1 MIALITATAA
11 VLVTVA
17 VLERRGRHATMQIA
31 LGLGL
36 GLIAAALMLVT
47 RMDLVPDTSE
57 GALERIFVIAVTATA
72 VVGTWWRLA
81 RQ

>member
-1 MIALITATAA
+1 
-11 VLVTVA
+11 
-17 VLERRGRHATMQIA
+17 
-31 LGLGL
+31 
-36 GLIAAALMLVT
+36 MLVT